1 MSSTTSGATPNT
13 GSSSAPTSAL
23 PRHLD
28 PRKFAQQGVEISG
41 DVSLESLERLQPLL
55 ATKGNRAQGNE
66 GQIDKEK
73 GDGES
78 RESQISAN
86 LIFGI
91 DEQGIRN
98 VTGLVTANLEMVC
111 QRCLEAATQ
120 ALEVSINLG
129 IVWSDE
135 QAANL
140 SKTWDPWILDEGQ
153 TDIYQMIED
162 ELILG
167 LPIVA
172 YHSEECVAHSLYS
185 TDTDIDSG
193 ENRTTADKEN
203 QSGVQETKQ
212 TEKPNPFQVLETLKG
227 SLK

>member
-1 MSSTTSGATPNT
+1 MSSTTSGAKPNIGSKAKPSAGPTP
-13 GSSSAPTSAL
+13 AL

-41 DVSLESLERLQPLL
+41 DVSLEALERLQLLL
-55 ATKGNRAQGNE
+55 ASRDSVDKGNG
-66 GQIDKEK
+66 KSSK
-73 GDGES
+73 
-78 RESQISAN
+78 SQISAN

-98 VTGLVTANLEMVC
+98 VTGLVNANLEMVC
-111 QRCLEAATQ
+111 QRCLDAATQ
-120 ALEVSINLG
+120 VLAVSINLG

-140 SKTWDPWILDEGQ
+140 SKAWDPWILDEGQ

-185 TDTDIDSG
+185 TDTDIDDSG
-193 ENRTTADKEN
+193 ENTTTADKEN
-203 QSGVQETKQ
+203 QSAAQETRQ

>member
-1 MSSTTSGATPNT
+1 MSSTTSGTTPNT
-13 GSSSAPTSAL
+13 GSSTAPTSAL

-28 PRKFAQQGVEISG
+28 PRKFAQQRVEISG
-41 DVSLESLERLQPLL
+41 DVSLDALERLQPLL
-55 ATKGNRAQGNE
+55 ATKGNGDKGNNGE
-66 GQIDKEK
+66 GV
-73 GDGES
+73 
-78 RESQISAN
+78 ESQISAN

-111 QRCLEAATQ
+111 QRCLEAAPQ

-135 QAANL
+135 QAAKL
-140 SKTWDPWILDEGQ
+140 SKAWDPWILLDEGQ

-172 YHSEECVAHSLYS
+172 YHSEECLPHSLYS
-185 TDTDIDSG
+185 TGADIDGG
-193 ENRTTADKEN
+193 ESTTATDK
-203 QSGVQETKQ
+203 QSQSSVQETKK